1 MEDIDIGDYMDQINV
16 VIFSKRKT
24 NILENIKYYVNIDD
38 DYLEIVIN
46 KY

>member
-1 MEDIDIGDYMDQINV
+1 MEDIDIGDYMGQINA

-24 NILENIKYYVNIDD
+24 NILKNIKYYVNIDD